1 MAALIM
7 SNKIAQSA
15 HFLITLLKLETV
27 LYYRL
32 VNLAKVFNSLKSDSD
47 VIKNIISITDFTNIT
62 CLVCPYVKT
71 CLEEHITFYLEIYFK
86 KL

>member
-32 VNLAKVFNSLKSDSD
+32 VNLAKVFNSLKTDSD
-47 VIKNIISITDFTNIT
+47 VIKKH
-62 CLVCPYVKT
+62 Y
-71 CLEEHITFYLEIYFK
+71 
-86 KL
+86 